1 MQRTYTNINNVTQNI
16 DKFQNIRQDLLLEI
30 DSELHI
36 EGCNC
41 KDKTKKCVAAGCK
54 ICCNL
59 HHDQSEL
66 ELSVNP
72 N

>member
-1 MQRTYTNINNVTQNI
+1 MQWTYTNINNVTQNI

-36 EGCNC
+36 EECNC
-41 KDKTKKCVAAGCK
+41 KDKTKKCIAGCK
-54 ICCNL
+54 ICGNL

>member
-1 MQRTYTNINNVTQNI
+1 MQWTYTNINNVTQNI

-41 KDKTKKCVAAGCK
+41 KDHENKK
-54 ICCNL
+54 
-59 HHDQSEL
+59 
-66 ELSVNP
+66 SV
-72 N
+72 